1 MKWIFAKNEGGREGG
16 FHDAGVETFKGN
28 FDRYLARELIQNSL
42 DARLDP
48 NKPVHVKFQIED
60 LKPSDLPDAKGL
72 KLTFERCA
80 EYWSHQKKTRLFF
93 ENAAEL
99 VSAKTI
105 PVLRVGDYNTTGV
118 QGSDEDREKNWY
130 NLIKSAGSSSK
141 TGSEGGSFGIGKNA
155 PFAASKMRTVLYST
169 YNKDKEHVFQGVA
182 MLVSHELS
190 DGTKLQPTGYLGG
203 KGGSSIRDKDEIP
216 ESLLRSKMGT
226 DIIVVGFPKEKNWQ
240 NDLVYSVLEN
250 FWPAIDLGDLEVTV
264 GAEQITSKN
273 LGELLI
279 RFSGQEDFTAN
290 MYYKAFKESSYA
302 FQEKLP
308 NLRDVSLY
316 LSTGDS
322 ELPNKVAMV
331 RGTGMVVF
339 MKPFRSNVRFCGV
352 FICGN
357 ETGNKLLREME
368 PPKHDTWDPDHPD
381 KGENKKIESEYRH
394 FIRDSIKTLSPT
406 DDSKVISVPDL
417 SRFLPDDDD
426 SPEEEF
432 EGEGDKQTRESADR
446 RKLPEKIEGK
456 KVDPRK
462 SSSQPDHIE
471 PGEGDEDTEGGG
483 STFEGPGGGG
493 GGNGAG
499 SNGSGNKGKGG
510 PKGEES
516 KPSIP
521 IRYRTFATNLGA
533 GLYAV
538 TVQSEHKSAKNATL
552 AVWTVG
558 DDRKAPAEIVSA
570 RLRDG
575 KAVPIKNTGVLGPLA
590 LPGSKGVLLLE
601 IRFREPMLLAMEV
614 AAHEAE

>member
-1 MKWIFAKNEGGREGG
+1 MKWVFAKNDGGREGG

-48 NKPVHVKFQIED
+48 NKPVHVKFHTED
-60 LKPSDLPDAKGL
+60 LKPSEFPDSKGL
-72 KLTFERCA
+72 RLTFDRCA
-80 EYWSHQKKTRLFF
+80 EYWSHQKKPRMFF

-99 VSAKTI
+99 IGARSI

-118 QGSDEDREKNWY
+118 LGSDEDRKENWY
-130 NLIKSAGSSSK
+130 NLIRSAGSSSK

-169 YNKDKEHVFQGVA
+169 YNKDKEHIFQGVA
-182 MLVSHELS
+182 MLVSHELP

-203 KGGSSIRDKDEIP
+203 RGGSSIRDKGDIP
-216 ESLLRSKMGT
+216 VQFLRNKMGT
-226 DIIVVGFPKEKNWQ
+226 DIIVVGFPKERNWQ

-264 GAEQITSKN
+264 GNQEISRKN

-279 RFSGQEDFTAN
+279 SFSGQEDFTAH

-308 NLRDVSLY
+308 NLKEVSLY
-316 LSTGDS
+316 LSTGDN
-322 ELPNKVAMV
+322 ELPNRVAMV
-331 RGTGMVVF
+331 RATGMVVF
-339 MKPFRSNVRFCGV
+339 QKQFRSNVRFCGV

-368 PPKHDTWDPDHPD
+368 PPKHDIWDPDHPD

-432 EGEGDKQTRESADR
+432 EGDGDKQSRESADR
-446 RKLPEKIEGK
+446 RKLPERIEGK
-456 KVDPRK
+456 KIDPRRG
-462 SSSQPDHIE
+462 SQQPDQIE
-471 PGEGDEDTEGGG
+471 PGEGNEDTEGGG
-483 STFEGPGGGG
+483 ATFEGAGGNGGNGGGG
-493 GGNGAG
+493 SNGAG
-499 SNGSGNKGKGG
+499 NRGKGG
-510 PKGEES
+510 STGEQS

-533 GLYAV
+533 GLYAM
-538 TVQSEHKSAKNATL
+538 TVQSEQKSAKNATL

-558 DDRKAPAEIVSA
+558 DDRKAPAEIISA

-575 KAVPIKNTGVLGPLA
+575 KAVPIKMTGVLGPLA
-590 LPGSKGVLLLE
+590 LPGSKGVLYLE
-601 IRFREPMLLAMEV
+601 VRLREPMLLAMEV

>member
-1 MKWIFAKNEGGREGG
+1 MKWVFAKTDGGREGG

-42 DARLDP
+42 DARFDP
-48 NKPVHVKFQIED
+48 NKPVHVKFQIEE
-60 LKPSDLPDAKGL
+60 LKPSELPDCKGL
-72 KLTFERCA
+72 KLTFDRCA
-80 EYWSHQKKTRLFF
+80 QYWSHQKKTRLFF
-93 ENAAEL
+93 ETAAEL
-99 VSAKTI
+99 ISARNI
-105 PVLRVGDYNTTGV
+105 PVLRVGDYNTSGV
-118 QGSDEDREKNWY
+118 VGSDENREENWY
-130 NLIKSAGSSSK
+130 NLIRSAGSSSK
-141 TGSEGGSFGIGKNA
+141 TGNEGGSFGIGKNA

-169 YNKDKEHVFQGVA
+169 YNKEKEHVFQGVA
-182 MLVSHELS
+182 MLVSHDLPN
-190 DGTKLQPTGYLGG
+190 GTKLQPTGYLGG
-203 KGGSSIRDKDEIP
+203 KGGASIRDTDEIP
-216 ESLLRSKMGT
+216 PSLLRSKMGT

-264 GAEQITSKN
+264 GGENISSKN

-279 RFSGQEDFTAN
+279 RFSGQEDFTAHQ
-290 MYYKAFKESSYA
+290 YYRAFKESSYA

-308 NLRDVSLY
+308 TLREVSLY
-316 LSTGDS
+316 LSTGDN

-331 RGTGMVVF
+331 RKTGMVVF
-339 MKPFRSNVRFCGV
+339 MKPFRSTVRFCGV

-368 PPKHDTWDPDHPD
+368 PPRHDTWDPDHPE
-381 KGENKKIESEYRH
+381 KGENKKIESEYVH
-394 FIRDSIKTLSPT
+394 FIRDSVKTLTPT
-406 DDSKVISVPDL
+406 DDSKIISVPDL

-432 EGEGDKQTRESADR
+432 GGDGDHQTHESADR
-446 RKLPEKIEGK
+446 RKLPDKIEGK
-456 KVDPRK
+456 KIDPRK

-471 PGEGDEDTEGGG
+471 PGEGDEDAESGSDFTSTGDEGGG
-483 STFEGPGGGG
+483 M
-493 GGNGAG
+493 GAG
-499 SNGSGNKGKGG
+499 SNASGAGGKGG

-538 TVQSEHKSAKNATL
+538 TVQSEQRSAKNATI

-558 DDRKAPAEIVSA
+558 DDQKAPAEIVSA

-575 KAVPIKNTGVLGPLA
+575 KAVPVKATGVLGPLA
-590 LPGSKGVLLLE
+590 LPGSKGVLHLE
-601 IRFREPMLLAMEV
+601 VRLKEPMLLAMEV

>member
-1 MKWIFAKNEGGREGG
+1 MKWVFAKNDGGREGG

-48 NKPVHVKFQIED
+48 NKPVRVKFQIED
-60 LKPSDLPDAKGL
+60 LKPSELSDSKGL

-80 EYWSHQKKTRLFF
+80 EYWSHQKKPRTFF

-99 VSAKTI
+99 ISARTI

-118 QGSDEDREKNWY
+118 LGSDEDRKENWY
-130 NLIKSAGSSSK
+130 NLIRSAGSSSK

-169 YNKDKEHVFQGVA
+169 YNKDKEHIFQGVA
-182 MLVSHELS
+182 MLVSHELP

-203 KGGSSIRDKDEIP
+203 RGGASIRDKGDIP
-216 ESLLRSKMGT
+216 EKFLRSKMGT
-226 DIIVVGFPKEKNWQ
+226 DIIVLGFPKEKSWQ

-264 GAEQITSKN
+264 GDQEISAKN

-279 RFSGQEDFTAN
+279 SFSGQEDFTAH

-308 NLRDVSLY
+308 NLKDVSLY
-316 LSTGDS
+316 LSTGDN
-322 ELPNKVAMV
+322 ELPNRVAMV
-331 RGTGMVVF
+331 RATGMVVF
-339 MKPFRSNVRFCGV
+339 QKQFRSNVRFCGV
-352 FICGN
+352 FICRN

-368 PPKHDTWDPDHPD
+368 PPKHDNWDPDHPD

-406 DDSKVISVPDL
+406 DDSKVIAVPDL

-432 EGEGDKQTRESADR
+432 EGDGDRQSRESADR

-456 KVDPRK
+456 RIDPRRG
-462 SSSQPDHIE
+462 SQQPDHIE
-471 PGEGDEDTEGGG
+471 PGEGDDTEGGG
-483 STFEGPGGGG
+483 GTFEDGGGNGGGG
-493 GGNGAG
+493 GG
-499 SNGSGNKGKGG
+499 SNGGGSRGKGS

-521 IRYRTFATNLGA
+521 IRYRTFATNLAA
-533 GLYAV
+533 GLYAM
-538 TVQSEHKSAKNATL
+538 TVQSEQKSAKSATL

-575 KAVPIKNTGVLGPLA
+575 TAVPVKMAGVLGPLA
-590 LPGSKGVLLLE
+590 LPGSKGVLNLE
-601 IRFREPMLLAMEV
+601 VRLREPMLVAMEV

>member
-1 MKWIFAKNEGGREGG
+1 MKWVFAKNDGGREGG

-42 DARLDP
+42 DARFDP
-48 NKPVHVKFQIED
+48 NKPVHVKFDTED
-60 LKPSDLPDAKGL
+60 LKPSELPDSKNL

-80 EYWSHQKKTRLFF
+80 EYWNPQTKTRAFF
-93 ENAAEL
+93 ENATDL
-99 VSAKTI
+99 ISAKTI
-105 PVLRVGDYNTTGV
+105 PVLRVGDYNTRGV
-118 QGSDEDREKNWY
+118 LGSDSDREKDWF
-130 NLIKSAGSSSK
+130 NLIRSAGSSSK

-169 YNKDKEHVFQGVA
+169 YNKDKEHIFQGVA

-190 DGTKLQPTGYLGG
+190 DGTKLQATGYLGG
-203 KGGSSIRDKDEIP
+203 KGGSSIRDKEEIP
-216 ESLLRSKMGT
+216 DIFLRKKMGT
-226 DIIVVGFPKEKNWQ
+226 DIIVVGFPKEKSWQ

-264 GAEQITSKN
+264 GNQEISRKN
-273 LGELLI
+273 LGDLLTS
-279 RFSGQEDFTAN
+279 FSGQEDFTAHL
-290 MYYKAFKESSYA
+290 YYKAFKESSYA
-302 FQEKLP
+302 FQEKLQ

-316 LSTGDS
+316 LSTGDN
-322 ELPNKVAMV
+322 ELPNRVAMV
-331 RGTGMVVF
+331 RATGMVVF
-339 MKPFRSNVRFCGV
+339 QKQFRSNVRFCGV

-368 PPKHDTWDPDHPD
+368 PPKHDIWDPDHPD

-394 FIRDSIKTLSPT
+394 FIRDCIKTLSPT

-432 EGEGDKQTRESADR
+432 EGEGDKQSRESADR

-456 KVDPRK
+456 KLDLRK

-471 PGEGDEDTEGGG
+471 PGEGDEDVDGGG
-483 STFEGPGGGG
+483 ADFEGGGG
-493 GGNGAG
+493 GGGGGG
-499 SNGSGNKGKGG
+499 SNGSGNRGKGG

-516 KPSIP
+516 KPTIP
-521 IRYRTFATNLGA
+521 IRYRTFAINLGA
-533 GLYAV
+533 GLYAM
-538 TVQSEHKSAKNATL
+538 TVQSEQKSGKNATL

-558 DDRKAPAEIVSA
+558 DDRKAPAEIMSA
-570 RLRDG
+570 RFRDG
-575 KAVPIKNTGVLGPLA
+575 KAVPIKATGVLGPLA
-590 LPGSKGVLLLE
+590 LPGSKGVLHLE
-601 IRFREPMLLAMEV
+601 VRLREPMLLAMEV

>member
-1 MKWIFAKNEGGREGG
+1 MKWIFAKSDGGREGG

-48 NKPVHVKFQIED
+48 NKAVHVTFQIED
-60 LKPSDLPDAKGL
+60 LMPSELPDCKNL
-72 KLTFERCA
+72 KLTFDRCA
-80 EYWSHQKKTRLFF
+80 EYWSHQKKTRAFF
-93 ENAAEL
+93 ENAADL
-99 VSAKTI
+99 VGGKTI

-118 QGSDEDREKNWY
+118 RGSDDDRENNWY

-169 YNKDKEHVFQGVA
+169 YNKDKEHIFQGVA
-182 MLVSHELS
+182 MLVSHELP

-203 KGGSSIRDKDEIP
+203 KGGASIRDKDEIP

-226 DIIVVGFPKEKNWQ
+226 DIVVVGFPKEKNWQ

-273 LGELLI
+273 LGELLT
-279 RFSGQEDFTAN
+279 RFSGQEDFTAHL
-290 MYYKAFKESSYA
+290 YYKAFKESSYA

-308 NLRDVSLY
+308 NLKDVSLY
-316 LSTGDS
+316 LSTGDN

-339 MKPFRSNVRFCGV
+339 MKQFRSNVRFCGV

-394 FIRDSIKTLSPT
+394 FIRDCIKTLSPT

-432 EGEGDKQTRESADR
+432 EGGDNQSRESADR
-446 RKLPEKIEGK
+446 RKLPDKIEGRK
-456 KVDPRK
+456 LDARK

-471 PGEGDEDTEGGG
+471 PGEGDEDIEGGG
-483 STFEGPGGGG
+483 SELEGGSGAGFGKGGS
-493 GGNGAG
+493 G
-499 SNGSGNKGKGG
+499 SNGSGKGGKGG

-533 GLYAV
+533 GLYAM
-538 TVQSEHKSAKNATL
+538 TVQSEQKNAKNATL
-552 AVWTVG
+552 AVWTIG

-575 KAVPIKNTGVLGPLA
+575 KAVPIKATGMLGPLA
-590 LPGSKGVLLLE
+590 LPGSKGVLYLE
-601 IRFREPMLLAMEV
+601 VRFREPMLLAMEV